1 MQTLA
6 FLWFELEVT
15 QKNLRG
21 TCAESQ
27 LAVKAR
33 NLSSSRRWCLSYR
46 IFLRKEEPVRKSNS
60 SFWEYR

>member
-6 FLWFELEVT
+6 FLWFELDVT
-15 QKNLRG
+15 QKHLRE
-21 TCAESQ
+21 TFAELQ

-33 NLSSSRRWCLSYR
+33 NLSSSRRWCFSYR
-46 IFLRKEEPVRKSNS
+46 IFLRKEEPVRISNS